1 MHPSILVDV
10 VFDGSSYLDFSLLP
24 PDGTPDTFLRVG
36 GCKGPGLYNTIDAC
50 LYLVLVLTL
59 LIAT

>member
-1 MHPSILVDV
+1 MHPSISVDV

-36 GCKGPGLYNTIDAC
+36 GCKPGLHNTIDAC
-50 LYLVLVLTL
+50 LYLMLAQIL
-59 LIAT
+59 LIAA